1 VVERPRDPIVADG
14 RDRLR
19 RQAWY
24 QERKREVREAVGR
37 RYEARLAATSGLAW
51 VVLYLR
57 MRREIRRELDALA
70 PRRGSYLRTS

>member
-1 VVERPRDPIVADG
+1 MVEGRRAPIVADG

-19 RQAWY
+19 REEWY
-24 QERKREVREAVGR
+24 QERKREAREAVRSG
-37 RYEARLAATSGLAW
+37 YEAQLAATSGLAW

-57 MRREIRRELDALA
+57 MRREIRRELEALA